1 LHQCYRHSRGKQ
13 FLGKCQIQKLSAF
26 KESWQKKGPKKLKV
40 GLFKSDFSGLNKVR
54 EEHLESCRLKM
65 LNDTIQLDHSY
76 TLENT
81 SFKMEDNFKKVITDL
96 FRIAV
101 LNISR
106 FVYQKKF

>member
-1 LHQCYRHSRGKQ
+1 
-13 FLGKCQIQKLSAF
+13 
-26 KESWQKKGPKKLKV
+26 
-40 GLFKSDFSGLNKVR
+40 
-54 EEHLESCRLKM
+54 M

-96 FRIAV
+96 FRITV

-106 FVYQKKF
+106 FVYHIELNDILTLQNKKWLSNFILDAALTALVYYNNK